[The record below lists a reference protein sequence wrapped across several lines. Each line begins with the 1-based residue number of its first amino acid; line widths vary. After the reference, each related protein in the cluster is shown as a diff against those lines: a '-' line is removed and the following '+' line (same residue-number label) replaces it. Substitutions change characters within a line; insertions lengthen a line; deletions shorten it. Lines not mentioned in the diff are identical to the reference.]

1 VNDTLSDGTEV
12 EYRGVTPAD
21 AATATPLG
29 LIRRA
34 VVDPEKAIKQIG
46 TFADPLSETVLLGM
60 EIMAAS
66 LETALAEE
74 VDQTEAKN
82 RKERGGLRLVK

>member
-1 VNDTLSDGTEV
+1 MNYTLSDGTEV
-12 EYRGVTPAD
+12 EYRVVTPAD
-21 AATATPLG
+21 SATATPLG

-34 VVDPEKAIKQIG
+34 IVDPEKVIKQIG
-46 TFADPLSETVLLGM
+46 TFVDPLSETVMLGM

-66 LETALAEE
+66 LETALAE
-74 VDQTEAKN
+74 DHTEAKN

>member
-1 VNDTLSDGTEV
+1 MNDTLSDGTEV

-34 VVDPEKAIKQIG
+34 VVDQEKVTKQIG
-46 TFADPLSETVLLGM
+46 TFADPLSETVVLGM

-66 LETALAEE
+66 LETALAE
-74 VDQTEAKN
+74 DQTEAKN

>member
-34 VVDPEKAIKQIG
+34 VVDQEKVTKQIG
-46 TFADPLSETVLLGM
+46 TFADPLSETVVLGM

-66 LETALAEE
+66 LETALAE
-74 VDQTEAKN
+74 DQTEAKN